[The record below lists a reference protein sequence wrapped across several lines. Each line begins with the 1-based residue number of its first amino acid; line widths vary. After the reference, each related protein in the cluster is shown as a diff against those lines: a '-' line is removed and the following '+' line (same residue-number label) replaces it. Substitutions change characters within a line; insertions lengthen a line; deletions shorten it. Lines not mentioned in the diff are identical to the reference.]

1 MRLFDLFKKH
11 PEVSLFFNGYDYII
25 GNKNYDNNHLL
36 SDFIPFSIEMPYC
49 IFSYRLSEKYGSYV
63 DTSRRTYFREENEVF
78 EAFILRALKGA
89 RNER

>member
-1 MRLFDLFKKH
+1 MRLFDLFEKH
-11 PEVSLFFNGYDYII
+11 PEVSLFFNGCDYII
-25 GNKNYDNNHLL
+25 GNKKYDNNHRL
-36 SDFIPFSIEMPYC
+36 SDFIPFSIEIPHD
-49 IFSYRLSEKYGSYV
+49 IFSYRFSGMYGSYV